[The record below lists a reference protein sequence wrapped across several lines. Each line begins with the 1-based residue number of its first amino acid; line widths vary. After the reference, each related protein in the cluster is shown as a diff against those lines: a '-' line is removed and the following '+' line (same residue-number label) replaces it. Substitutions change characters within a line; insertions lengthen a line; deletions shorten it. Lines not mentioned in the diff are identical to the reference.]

1 MAREYARIRV
11 SIADDEDLEDLSPAA
26 QWLYFRV
33 FLPDPT
39 LSSCGVGDW
48 RPKRLLTKARDID
61 LDYVLGAAAE
71 LEERR
76 YALFDTDTDEYLV
89 RTYIRNDELLRN
101 PKMSANVVKSYRA
114 ISSKPL
120 RAGVVSEIKRAKA
133 DHPEYSA
140 WTAPYVAGDLAALL
154 LRPDLDAVGYTNRI
168 TNGISDLK
176 AARNTNRITNRN
188 SDRITNGIGNR
199 NTNNSSDSS
208 AVDTQ
213 SEYQSDY
220 QPHSLQPATYT
231 PKPSAL
237 NLQPEGLR
245 SPVGHQA
252 SGSAT
257 SPRCFKHRNELN
269 PPACGQCAEARKRH
283 EVDEADRIVADR
295 RDKANRRLAID
306 SCEWCD
312 HNAIRIEPVELA
324 EHDLPAIRCTHEPM
338 TVDQWRALIP
348 AEAEESV
355 DA

>member
-11 SIADDEDLEDLSPAA
+11 RIADDEDLESLSPAA

-61 LDYVLGAAAE
+61 LDYVLGAAGE

-101 PKMSANVVKSYRA
+101 PKMAANVVKSYRA
-114 ISSKPL
+114 IASKTL
-120 RAGVVSEIKRAKA
+120 RAGVVSELKRAKA
-133 DHPEYSA
+133 EHPDYSS
-140 WTAPYVAGDLAALL
+140 WTAPYTAADLGAILG
-154 LRPDLDAVGYTNRI
+154 RPDLDAVGYTRRI
-168 TNGISDLK
+168 TNRIGNEK
-176 AARNTNRITNRN
+176 AARNTNRIGNRI
-188 SDRITNGIGNR
+188 SDHISNGIGNR
-199 NTNNSSDSS
+199 NGNNEAIGLD
-208 AVDTQ
+208 ADYQ

-220 QPHSLQPATYT
+220 QPHSLQPATYS

-237 NLQPEGLR
+237 NLQPGGLR
-245 SPVGHQA
+245 SPVAHQA
-252 SGSAT
+252 NGKTT
-257 SPRCFKHRNELN
+257 SPPRCFKHRDDPN

-283 EVDEADRIVADR
+283 EFVEAEHVVAER
-295 RDKANRRLAID
+295 REKANRRIAID

-312 HNAIRIEPVELA
+312 DNGIRHEPA
-324 EHDLPAIRCTHEPM
+324 EVRDFDLPAIRCTHEPM
-338 TVDQWRALIP
+338 AVDEWRALAPIEV
-348 AEAEESV
+348 EAN
-355 DA
+355 A